1 MCNWLKS
8 TLEDKYKRHHF
19 EIIVVDSG
27 SRDKTEEIAKK
38 YNCKFMYN
46 KWISYCEQKHFAQEQ
61 CSNDYV
67 LMVDADEVLSPKLI
81 DEINEIKKDFRLIV
95 YFMIGEEVY
104 KDEIKLELVKSFSN
118 DELSHLS
125 KF

>member
-1 MCNWLKS
+1 MKLSVYIITLNEEKRLERTLKAVCQVA
-8 TLEDKYKRHHF
+8 D

-61 CSNDYV
+61 CKNDYV
-67 LMVDADEVLSPKLI
+67 LMI
-81 DEINEIKKDFRLIV
+81 
-95 YFMIGEEVY
+95 
-104 KDEIKLELVKSFSN
+104 
-118 DELSHLS
+118 
-125 KF
+125 